1 MFISPYETTVC
12 RNHRV
17 QDTVKQLT
25 EALIQGEFEYL
36 GDDVALVG
44 DEHTS
49 IDSFAHPM
57 VIDAPHSPRKK
68 IVVVDVRSSSRI
80 DRSTGKLVG
89 GTDFEYAKLRGRL
102 MAEAW
107 VQGNSK
113 DLLNAGDYAVRV
125 YARLMGEN
133 LGRRM
138 NLTPETQLRVQ
149 VIAGQFFLNLFKET
163 LEDLEEEE
171 VLADAKR
178 ISRSIGFPVPDVLA
192 ITETMPPINTI
203 QQFTDV
209 VGEIG
214 QSVRL
219 SKLNPGLVYTM
230 LGGIWFGANA
240 NENTAVGL
248 EHPPTFAAMLYMT
261 TVNRSYKK
269 SILGQMIQRVDR
281 RGELGDVYARHIQRL
296 VADH

>member
-17 QDTVKQLT
+17 SDIVDQLK
-25 EALIQGEFEYL
+25 ESLIQGEFESL
-36 GDDVALVG
+36 GDNVAMVG
-44 DEHTS
+44 EEHTD
-49 IDSFAHPM
+49 IKPFAHPM
-57 VIDAPHSPRKK
+57 VIPNRGRTPT
-68 IVVVDVRSSSRI
+68 VVVDVRSSSRL
-80 DRSTGKLVG
+80 DRATGKLIG
-89 GTDFEYAKLRGRL
+89 GTDFEYAKLRARL
-102 MAEAW
+102 MADAW
-107 VQGNSK
+107 IQGNSK
-113 DLLNAGDYAVRV
+113 DLLNAGDYAVRI

-138 NLTPETQLRVQ
+138 NLTPETQMRLQ
-149 VIAGQFFLNLFKET
+149 VMAGQFFLNLFKENVDDVD
-163 LEDLEEEE
+163 EDERIG
-171 VLADAKR
+171 DAKR
-178 ISRSIGFPVPDVLA
+178 ISRSIGFPVPDVLS
-192 ITETMPPINTI
+192 ITEEMPPINTM

-209 VGEIG
+209 VGEMG
-214 QSVRL
+214 QSIRL

-240 NENTAVGL
+240 NENTAVSL

-261 TVNRSYKK
+261 TVNRSYRK

-281 RGELGDVYARHIQRL
+281 RGELGDIYTRHIQRL

>member
-17 QDTVKQLT
+17 QDIVDQLT
-25 EALIQGEFEYL
+25 NALTMGEFIFL
-36 GDDVALVG
+36 GERVAMVSE
-44 DEHTS
+44 EHTN
-49 IDSFAHPM
+49 IKPFAHPM
-57 VIDAPHSPRKK
+57 VIDASHTNRKQM
-68 IVVVDVRSSSRI
+68 VVIDVRSSSRF
-80 DRSTGKLVG
+80 DRATEKLVG
-89 GTDFEYAKLRGRL
+89 GTDFEYAKLRGKL
-102 MAEAW
+102 MDVAW
-107 VQGNSK
+107 VQGNTK

-149 VIAGQFFLNLFKET
+149 VIAAQFFLNLFKES
-163 LEDLEEEE
+163 LDSVDDDERMG
-171 VLADAKR
+171 DAKR
-178 ISRSIGFPVPDVLA
+178 ISRSISLPVPDVLA
-192 ITETMPPINTI
+192 IVEEMPPINTM

-209 VGEIG
+209 VGELG

-219 SKLNPGLVYTM
+219 GKLNPGLVYTM

-261 TVNRSYKK
+261 TINRSYRK
-269 SILGQMIQRVDR
+269 SILGQLIQRVDR
-281 RGELGDVYARHIQRL
+281 RGELGDVYVRHIQRL